1 MSEPAAMLRCVVDAS
16 VGIKLFVDEHLSGAE
31 HSLFTNLALPSARF
45 YTPDL
50 FYIECTN
57 VLWKYVRRA
66 GLPREDAQLAV
77 NRLCRLSLRRVST
90 SLLAAA
96 ALELA
101 AEAELTAYDAAYA
114 VLAQRVRAPLITA
127 DEALVRKL
135 TGAEIDVRWLGQ
147 FS

>member
-1 MSEPAAMLRCVVDAS
+1 MSDPASRCVVDAS
-16 VGIKLFVDEHLSGAE
+16 VGIKLFVNEALSDAAQR
-31 HSLFTNLALPSARF
+31 LFTQLALPGVRF

-57 VLWKYVRRA
+57 VLWKYVRRG
-66 GLPREDAQLAV
+66 GLPRQDAQLAV
-77 NRLCRLSLRRVST
+77 SRLCRLALRRVST
-90 SLLAAA
+90 AILATA

-101 AEAELTAYDAAYA
+101 AQYELTAYDAAYA
-114 VLAQRVRAPLITA
+114 VLAQQVRVPLITA

-147 FS
+147 L